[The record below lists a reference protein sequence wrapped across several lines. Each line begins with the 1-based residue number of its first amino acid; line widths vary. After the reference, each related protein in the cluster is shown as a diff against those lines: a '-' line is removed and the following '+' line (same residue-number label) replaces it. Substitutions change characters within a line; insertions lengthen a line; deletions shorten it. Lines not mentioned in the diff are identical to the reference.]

1 MTRIEQQN
9 NSYWL
14 SAFAL
19 GTVFNILLF
28 VLLPTLGHSEK
39 IPQPMVIALDFV
51 AWQEPVKQK
60 KVVTP
65 TPREKPPIKQ
75 PIKPKLKP
83 KPKQERK
90 IELQKPKPLKKPVLT
105 ESVELP
111 KEQTP
116 PQIEQPV
123 EEPQETVLPEPVPI
137 FQVTNLPR
145 VVHWERPEYPPQM
158 KLLGREATVKVE
170 ALIDKTGKIRQ
181 VVVVK
186 SGGADFDVAAIAAI
200 GRSSFLPANI
210 DGRPVPVRY
219 RIPIRFKLN

>member
-14 SAFAL
+14 SAFFL
-19 GTVFNILLF
+19 GTVFNVLLF

-39 IPQPMVIALDFV
+39 PPQPMVIALDFV

-60 KVVTP
+60 KAVP
-65 TPREKPPIKQ
+65 PKPREKPPKKQ
-75 PIKPKLKP
+75 PPKP
-83 KPKQERK
+83 KPKPEK
-90 IELQKPKPLKKPVLT
+90 KVESQKPKPIKKPVLT
-105 ESVELP
+105 ESVVPP
-111 KEQTP
+111 KEQEPTP
-116 PQIEQPV
+116 PIEEPV
-123 EEPQETVLPEPVPI
+123 EETQEEVLPEPVPI

-158 KLLGREATVKVE
+158 KALGREATVKVE
-170 ALIDKTGKIRQ
+170 VLIDKTGKVRQ

-186 SGGADFDVAAIAAI
+186 SGGADFDVAAVAAV

>member
-60 KVVTP
+60 KTIPP
-65 TPREKPPIKQ
+65 TPEKKQ
-75 PIKPKLKP
+75 PKKQLPKP
-83 KPKQERK
+83 KPKPEKK
-90 IELQKPKPLKKPVLT
+90 IEPQKPKPIEKPVLT
-105 ESVELP
+105 ESVEP
-111 KEQTP
+111 VKEQEPLP
-116 PQIEQPV
+116 PIVEQI
-123 EEPQETVLPEPVPI
+123 EEPQEEVLPEPVPI

-145 VVHWERPEYPPQM
+145 VVHWERPEYPPPM
-158 KLLGREATVKVE
+158 KALGREATVKVE
-170 ALIDKTGKIRQ
+170 ALIDKAGKVRQ

-186 SGGADFDVAAIAAI
+186 SGGVDFDIAALAAVE
-200 GRSSFLPANI
+200 RSSFLPANI

-219 RIPIRFKLN
+219 RIPVRFKLN